1 MKRTRIVLIL
11 TCLICLIVSNIDA
24 RTIAQSRPNL
34 SGNWTLDIAR
44 SNFGRLGSS
53 QFKNARMT
61 LKISH
66 REPELK
72 INRSANMNGQ
82 SRNHNLNYFTDGRGE
97 SNPNILTNESLG
109 SKTKWEGLKL
119 ISRSSSSMSFNGQ
132 SITLEALEKREL
144 SADGKTLT
152 ITNTISSPR
161 GVDVIKLVFAKA
173 SA

>member
-1 MKRTRIVLIL
+1 MKRISIVVLL
-11 TCLICLIVSNIDA
+11 VAVALFSAAGVDA
-24 RTIAQSRPNL
+24 GKGAQAKPNL
-34 SGNWTLDIAR
+34 SGNWTLDVAR
-44 SNFGRLGSS
+44 SNFGRLGNS

-72 INRSANMNGQ
+72 IVRNANLGGQ
-82 SRNHNLNYFTDGRGE
+82 SRNHNLNYYTDGRGE
-97 SNPNILTNESLG
+97 SNPNILSNEAMQ
-109 SKTKWEGLKL
+109 SKTKWEGARL

-132 SITLEALEKREL
+132 SLNLEAIEKREL
-144 SADGKTLT
+144 SADGKSLT

-161 GVDVIKLVFAKA
+161 GVDVIKLVFVKA